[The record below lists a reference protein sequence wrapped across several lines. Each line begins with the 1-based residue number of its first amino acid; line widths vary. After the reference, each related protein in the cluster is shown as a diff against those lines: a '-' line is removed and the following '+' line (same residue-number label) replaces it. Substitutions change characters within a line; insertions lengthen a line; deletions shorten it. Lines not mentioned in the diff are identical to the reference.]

1 MTTPSLSLSN
11 ISKRFPG
18 VQALNDV
25 SLEFEA
31 GEIHA
36 VLGENGSGKST
47 LLGIA
52 SGVQAADTG
61 VIEIM
66 GQPLISADPSLARKL
81 GLATVYQDNSLVPE
95 LTVAQNLHL
104 GAAGHSGSYTRMKSW
119 ARQQLESYKLSL
131 DPDAI
136 VADISPAHRQF
147 LEIVKALALSPKV
160 LLLDEPT
167 TALDLHDVATL
178 HTIIRKIAAAGTTVV
193 YVSHRLPEVLA
204 LVERVS
210 VLRDGEWQGT
220 YETNEDLSEDELISL
235 MVGRP
240 IETEFPPKLAEGAQG
255 SEVSL
260 SVRNLSGD
268 QFSGVGFDVHPGEIL
283 GLAGAEGNGQ
293 RDVMRALGGFET
305 ATGEVTCQGRRVS
318 LNSPKRAIA
327 AGMMMLSGDRTS
339 ESIFPALGVREN
351 MTVQVLDEFSIGGVV
366 IQRKE
371 RARVAELIDDLAIV
385 TAGVDQPI
393 TSLSGGNQQKSV
405 LSRSFLHQAKVVLIE
420 EPTQGVDAKARFDIY
435 QALRAKANRGTAFI
449 IKSGDALELAGLCDR
464 VLVFSRGRIIREL
477 DGDEVT
483 EPNIVS
489 SFLTSRTHRE
499 VTPGSD
505 GVSKEKPG
513 DSGLQALWKGLG
525 ARNQWWT
532 PLGFLLL
539 LIVLVAAYTSLQ
551 SDRFFTPI
559 NGRHL
564 FLATAPLALVAMAQ
578 LNVLLV
584 GGFDMSVGSIMTITV
599 VTASFLVGIDA
610 GVLVVIAGTL
620 ACLGVGVAV
629 GAINGGMVRRLHI
642 NPVITTIAMLSVLQG
657 IALLLRPVPGG
668 FINSSFTGFLTT
680 RAGFIP
686 YSIFGLIVL
695 AVAGDYWLYRTSS
708 GLRVRA
714 VGFREEAARR
724 NGIWTGM
731 VHFRAYVL
739 SGILAAFAGL
749 FLATE
754 VGVGHPT
761 VGATYT
767 LTSIAAVVLGGASLM
782 GGRGSFMGAFLGA
795 IFFTL
800 IVNIMPFLGVN
811 TAVGVITSGA
821 LTLLAVMMYSGQLPT
836 ARLRLYLRRRLP
848 AGKAMANS
856 SNPMGGQND

>member
-18 VQALNDV
+18 IQALNDV
-25 SLEFEA
+25 SLDFEA
-31 GEIHA
+31 GQIHA
-36 VLGENGSGKST
+36 ILGENGSGKST

-52 SGVQAADTG
+52 SGAQTADTG
-61 VIEIM
+61 TIEIL
-66 GQPLISADPSLARKL
+66 GQPLTSAVPSLARKL

-104 GAAGHSGSYTRMKSW
+104 GSVERSVPYTKMK
-119 ARQQLESYKLSL
+119 ARARRLLEDYDLPL
-131 DPDAI
+131 DPDAA

-147 LEIVKALALSPKV
+147 LEIIKALSSNPKV

-167 TALDLHDVATL
+167 TALDLHDVDTL
-178 HTIIRKIAAAGTTVV
+178 HTIIRRIAAAGTTVV
-193 YVSHRLPEVLA
+193 YVSHRLPEVLS
-204 LVERVS
+204 LVDRVS

-220 YETNEDLSEDELISL
+220 YETSEGLSEGDLISL

-240 IETEFPPKLAEGAQG
+240 IETEFPPKMADGAQDSG
-255 SEVSL
+255 VCL
-260 SVRNLSGD
+260 SVRNLAGD
-268 QFSGVGFDVHPGEIL
+268 QFGGVSFDVRPGEIL

-293 RDVMRALGGFET
+293 REVMRALGGFET
-305 ATGEVTCQGRRVS
+305 ATGEVVCEGRQVS
-318 LNSPKRAIA
+318 LNSPKRALA
-327 AGMMMLSGDRTS
+327 AGMMMLSGDRAT

-351 MTVQVLDEFSIGGVV
+351 MTVQVLDEFSVGGVV
-366 IQRKE
+366 NQRKE

-385 TAGVDQPI
+385 TPSLDQTI
-393 TSLSGGNQQKSV
+393 SSLSGGNQQKSV
-405 LSRSFLHQAKVVLIE
+405 LSRSFLHQAKVVLID
-420 EPTQGVDAKARFDIY
+420 EPTQGVDAKSRFDIY
-435 QALRAKANRGTAFI
+435 QALREKTGQGNTII
-449 IKSGDALELAGLCDR
+449 IKSADAQELAGLCDR

-489 SFLTSRTHRE
+489 SFLTSRTHRD
-499 VTPGSD
+499 VTPDPKSESEEALRRD
-505 GVSKEKPG
+505 P
-513 DSGLQALWKGLG
+513 DLRNSGLQALWKGLG

-539 LIVLVAAYTSLQ
+539 LIILVAAYTSLQ
-551 SDRFFTPI
+551 SDRFLTPI

-584 GGFDMSVGSIMTITV
+584 GGFDMSVGSIMTMTV

-610 GVLVVIAGTL
+610 GVLVVLAGTL
-620 ACLGVGVAV
+620 GCLGVGVLV
-629 GAINGGMVRRLHI
+629 GSINGGMVRRLGI

-668 FINSSFTGFLTT
+668 FINSGFTSFLTT

-686 YSIFGLIVL
+686 YSIFALVLL
-695 AVAGDYWLYRTSS
+695 AVVGDYWLYRTSS
-708 GLRVRA
+708 GLRLRA

-739 SGILAAFAGL
+739 SGLLAALAGL

-782 GGRGSFMGAFLGA
+782 GGRGSFLGAFLGA

-821 LTLLAVMMYSGQLPT
+821 LTLLAVMMYSGRLPT
-836 ARLRLYLRRRLP
+836 ARLRLYLRQKRPLR
-848 AGKAMANS
+848 GAMARFF
-856 SNPMGGQND
+856 